1 MCLLS
6 VILTTYKSPWEK
18 IALTLD
24 SIFSQNLNDFEI
36 IIGDD
41 SNLTISDVENYMG
54 DLRPKKRENTKKLV
68 IPKNKKKNGRYMKLI
83 KMLNMIK
90 SMK

>member
-1 MCLLS
+1 MKLK
-6 VILTTYKSPWEK
+6 KSKKKEK
-18 IALTLD
+18 TNQTD
-24 SIFSQNLNDFEI
+24 DFEI

-68 IPKNKKKNGRYMKLI
+68 IPKNKKKNGWQGYHPLKFSKAL
-83 KMLNMIK
+83 LA
-90 SMK
+90 SFS

>member
-1 MCLLS
+1 MKLK
-6 VILTTYKSPWEK
+6 KSKKKEQ
-18 IALTLD
+18 TNQTD
-24 SIFSQNLNDFEI
+24 DFEI

-68 IPKNKKKNGRYMKLI
+68 IPKNKKKNG
-83 KMLNMIK
+83 
-90 SMK
+90 